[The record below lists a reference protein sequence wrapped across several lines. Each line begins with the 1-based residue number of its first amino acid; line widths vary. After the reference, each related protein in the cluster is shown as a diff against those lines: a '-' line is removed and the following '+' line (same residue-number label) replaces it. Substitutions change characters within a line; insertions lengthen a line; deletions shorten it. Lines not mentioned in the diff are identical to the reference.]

1 MYENIKEKFK
11 NHSIKNKIIIG
22 FSILISLTVIC
33 ISVTLISLQVVA
45 NKTNTLYSGPYN
57 VNNMMWNMRNNLME
71 MDKDLYK
78 AMLETEASKINAQVN
93 EANEEADKLK
103 DNIGTLRSLFPEEQK
118 EIDSFEVYIDASQAY
133 REKICQALIEKNNI
147 QAISM
152 MQGTYKQ
159 NIDGAQACLVNISDV
174 SEQMAKD
181 FVNQTNQ
188 YKNIILVLDIF
199 MIAFIFCLVVLIVK
213 VMQQSINEG
222 VQHVMNISRDLSE
235 GKLKRDDYKAKDE
248 MGIMVSNL
256 NDTVKNLKLYII
268 DLSDILENI
277 SNRNLNIDIQME
289 YKGDFKPM
297 KESLQNII
305 DTLNEVL
312 NNINEASNLVAI
324 SSSNISAT
332 TQILSEGAVNQA
344 GVIEEL
350 LASFNEILD
359 KAKRNT
365 ENAERANE
373 FSNTTKEIVAEGN
386 DKMTMLM
393 DSMREINKSSRE
405 ISKIINTIE
414 DISDQTNLLALNAAI
429 EAARAGEAGKGF
441 AVVANEVRIL
451 AERSSEAVK
460 NTTQIIDKSI
470 KTVDEK
476 TYLAKDTVQSL
487 QNIIT
492 NVDQITDLI
501 KNISISSENQTL
513 AISEITEGI
522 DKISL
527 IAETNASTSQEVAAE
542 VEELDSQAQLL
553 KGQLEKFNLK
563 NKIK

>member
-11 NHSIKNKIIIG
+11 NYSIKNKIIIG

-33 ISVTLISLQVVA
+33 NIVTLISLQVVA

-71 MDKDLYK
+71 MDNDLYK
-78 AMLETEASKINAQVN
+78 AMLETDASKINEQVN

-103 DNIGTLRSLFPEEQK
+103 DNIGALRSLFPEEQK
-118 EIDSFEVYIDASQAY
+118 EIDSFEVYINASQSY
-133 REKICQALIEKNNI
+133 REKICQALIEKNSI

-188 YKNIILVLDIF
+188 YKNIVLVLDIF

-324 SSSNISAT
+324 SSSHISAT

-492 NVDQITDLI
+492 NVDQITGLI

-563 NKIK
+563 K

>member
-553 KGQLEKFNLK
+553 KMQLEKFNLK

>member
-324 SSSNISAT
+324 SSSHISAT